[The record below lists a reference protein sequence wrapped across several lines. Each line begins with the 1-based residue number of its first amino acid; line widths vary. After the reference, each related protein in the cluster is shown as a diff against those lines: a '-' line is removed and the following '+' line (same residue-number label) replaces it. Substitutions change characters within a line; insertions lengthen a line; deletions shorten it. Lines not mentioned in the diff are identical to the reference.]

1 MCMYFGFESILLS
14 YTFHC
19 SAEVF
24 TLQENCT
31 QYDCQKYCSQINRNS
46 DLYCILVLR
55 MYYNDIKHITLYIY
69 KNLIVRR
76 NRFLSINV
84 FLIIL

>member
-55 MYYNDIKHITLYIY
+55 MYYNDIKTHYALHIQKFDSDQT
-69 KNLIVRR
+69 K
-76 NRFLSINV
+76 
-84 FLIIL
+84 